1 MFENLKIALKRQK
14 KLVLIFFLTIFLPS
28 VSLSIFGIR
37 AIRNERFRLAKQAEV
52 ELRRAADYLKT
63 QIHSRLKDIDSTL
76 QNLSQHPS
84 FSDRNYSAI
93 EELLETRLA
102 SNPMVEQ
109 IFLVYKNEAALFP
122 LFKSYS
128 RADVSVSASPLSDAQ
143 TQKLKE
149 AEDYE
154 FRQKNYRKA
163 ISLFE
168 EIFSNTK
175 DKNCQA
181 QMLNS
186 IGRCFIKLK
195 NYEKAIKIYLRIC
208 EEYPESITTSGL
220 PLSLIARM
228 QILDCYQN
236 LNDDENR
243 LRFSLALYRDTL
255 QDSWRLNED
264 RLRAYSLML
273 EEIIADAM
281 SKKLADTVSDEYLRE
296 FELLKKMQQ
305 KKINQWQVITALEKD
320 VIPELHKKLLEPG
333 IDRLQPL
340 HHSKSIDER
349 SFHIS
354 AAMIRDKTGTN
365 SMGIIGVKIKNE
377 SLEEQTLKTI
387 IEEIPSSENMK
398 LAISDLS
405 GKVLFGR
412 KNSSAGVSAVTEFF
426 EDNFPPW
433 RIEIFRSQPESSSI
447 VDIRQSFYFWTI
459 LTLVVILI
467 FGAAIIARTITHE
480 IEVLKIKS
488 DFVSAVSHEFK
499 TPLTSIK
506 ALIERLKEGKVKDA
520 AKMEQ
525 YFSLISQD
533 ADRLTRLVKN
543 ILDFS
548 KIEEGKKEY
557 EFVETDVAQL
567 VLQRIEN
574 FRKDEVQKGI
584 KIHAVISEGIPRLY
598 VDQDALSQAFN
609 NLLDNAL
616 KFSADIKEIYVN
628 LKKDEENVVLEVMD
642 KGIGIPQDELNK
654 IFDKFYQGRNA
665 LRQSAKGAGLGLTL
679 VKHIIEAH
687 GGKISVKSRIGQG
700 STFSLIFP
708 IKRKEL

>member
-1 MFENLKIALKRQK
+1 MLENLKIAFKRQK
-14 KLVLIFFLTIFLPS
+14 KLVLIFFITIFIPS

-52 ELRRAADYLKT
+52 ELRRSADYLKT
-63 QIHSRLKDIDSTL
+63 QIHTRLRDIDSTL

-84 FSDRNYSAI
+84 FSDKNYSVI
-93 EELLETRLA
+93 KELVETRLA

-109 IFLVYKNEAALFP
+109 IFLAYKNEAPLFP
-122 LFKSYS
+122 LFKGYS
-128 RADVSVSASPLSDAQ
+128 RADGSVSTAAPDDAQ

-149 AEDYE
+149 AEYYE

-163 ISLFE
+163 ISLYE
-168 EIFSNTK
+168 EIFNNSK

-186 IGRCFIKLK
+186 IGCCFTKLK
-195 NYEKAIKIYLRIC
+195 NNEQAIKIYLRIC

-220 PLSLIARM
+220 PLSLIARL
-228 QILDCYQN
+228 QILDCYKN
-236 LNDDENR
+236 LGDDENR
-243 LRFSLALYRDTL
+243 LRRSLALYRDLL
-255 QDSWRLNED
+255 QDSWSLKED
-264 RLRAYSLML
+264 QFRTYSSML
-273 EEIIADAM
+273 EEVIADAM
-281 SKKLADTVSDEYLRE
+281 SKKSAGTVSDEYFRE
-296 FELLKKMQQ
+296 FELLKKMHQR
-305 KKINQWQVITALEKD
+305 KIEQWQVITALEKD
-320 VIPELHKKLLEPG
+320 VIPELRKKLLEPG
-333 IDRLQPL
+333 IERLQPL

-349 SFHIS
+349 SFLIS
-354 AAMIRDKTGTN
+354 AAMIPDKTGTN

-387 IEEIPSSENMK
+387 IAEIPSSENMR

-405 GKVLFGR
+405 GRVLFGR
-412 KNSSAGVSAVTEFF
+412 KDQSAGNPAVTEFF

-433 RIEIFRSQPESSSI
+433 RIEIFRSQPERSSI
-447 VDIRQSFYFWTI
+447 VDIKQSFYFWTI

-480 IEVLKIKS
+480 MEVLKIKS

-499 TPLTSIK
+499 TPLTSIR

-548 KIEEGKKEY
+548 KIEEGRKEY

-567 VLQRIEN
+567 VLQQIEN
-574 FRKDEVQKGI
+574 FRKDEIQKGI
-584 KIHAVISEGIPRLY
+584 KIHAAISEGIPHLY

-616 KFSADIKEIYVN
+616 KFSTDIKEIYVN

-642 KGIGIPQDELNK
+642 KVIGIPQDELNK
-654 IFDKFYQGRNA
+654 IFDKFHQGRNA
-665 LRQSAKGAGLGLTL
+665 LRQ
-679 VKHIIEAH
+679 
-687 GGKISVKSRIGQG
+687 
-700 STFSLIFP
+700 
-708 IKRKEL
+708 

>member
-1 MFENLKIALKRQK
+1 MLENLKIALKRQK

-37 AIRNERFRLAKQAEV
+37 AIRNEKFRLARQEEA

-63 QIHSRLKDIDSTL
+63 QIHTLLKDIDLAL
-76 QNLSQHPS
+76 QNLSQFTS
-84 FSDRNYSAI
+84 FSDKNYSAI
-93 EELLETRLA
+93 RGLLETRLA
-102 SNPMVEQ
+102 SNPLVEQ
-109 IFLVYKNEAALFP
+109 IFLVYKNEAP
-122 LFKSYS
+122 LFRLLQDTAK
-128 RADVSVSASPLSDAQ
+128 AVIPASAASFSNSQ

-154 FRQKNYRKA
+154 FRQKNYRRA
-163 ISLFE
+163 ISLYE
-168 EIFSNTK
+168 EVFSNSK
-175 DKNCQA
+175 DKNCKA

-186 IGRCFIKLK
+186 IGRSFTKLK
-195 NYEKAIKIYLRIC
+195 NYKEAIKVYSKLC
-208 EEYPESITTSGL
+208 EKFPESITSSGL
-220 PLSLIARM
+220 PLSLIARL
-228 QILDCYQN
+228 QILDCYKN
-236 LNDDENR
+236 LGDDENR
-243 LRFSLALYRDTL
+243 LRYSLALYKDIL

-264 RLRAYSLML
+264 QLRTYSSML
-273 EEIIADAM
+273 EEVVADAM
-281 SKKLADTVSDEYLRE
+281 SKKLADPVSEEYQRE
-296 FELLKKMQQ
+296 IGLLKRIYQE
-305 KKINQWQVITALEKD
+305 KIEQWQVITALEKD
-320 VIPELHKKLLEPG
+320 VIPELRKKLLEPG

-340 HHSKSIDER
+340 HHSKTIDER
-349 SFHIS
+349 SFLIS
-354 AAMIRDKTGTN
+354 AALIPDKTGTN
-365 SMGIIGVKIKNE
+365 SVGIIGVNIKNE
-377 SLEEQTLKTI
+377 SLEGETLKTI
-387 IEEIPSSENMK
+387 IEEIPPNGNMR

-405 GKVLFGR
+405 GRLLFGR
-412 KNSSAGVSAVTEFF
+412 KDQSAGTPAVTEFF

-447 VDIRQSFYFWTI
+447 VNVRQSFYFWTI
-459 LTLVVILI
+459 LTLVVVLT
-467 FGAAIIARTITHE
+467 FGAVIMVRTITHE
-480 IEVLKIKS
+480 MEVLKIKS

-506 ALIERLKEGKVKDA
+506 ALVERLKEGKVKDA

-548 KIEEGKKEY
+548 KIEEGRKEY
-557 EFVETDVAQL
+557 EFSETDVAEL
-567 VLQRIEN
+567 VLQQIEN
-574 FRKDEVQKGI
+574 FRKDEIQKGI
-584 KIHAVISEGIPRLY
+584 KIHAIISEGIPHLY
-598 VDQDALSQAFN
+598 VDQDALAQAFN

-654 IFDKFYQGRNA
+654 IFDKFYQGRNV
-665 LRQSAKGAGLGLTL
+665 LMQSAKGAGLGLTL
-679 VKHIIEAH
+679 VKHTVEAH
-687 GGKISVKSRIGQG
+687 GGRILVKSKVGQG

-708 IKRKEL
+708 IRGKGL